1 MEKSYFG
8 AEKKRYETKGINQN
22 LPLEYRFI
30 LWNFVEE
37 MREKV
42 KLDYLQIFKFKVE
55 KNDKGILVQKVT
67 HSQEQPAFSYTYEF
81 PLSDVWIRENVY
93 IIDDTEQCTMLW
105 ADEY

>member
-1 MEKSYFG
+1 MEQQYFG
-8 AEKKRYETKGINQN
+8 AEKQKYETRGINQN
-22 LPLEYRFI
+22 LPMEYRVMLWYFI
-30 LWNFVEE
+30 EK

-55 KNDKGILVQKVT
+55 KNAEGILVQKVT
-67 HSQEQPAFSYTYEF
+67 HCQEQPKFSHTYEF
-81 PLSDVWIRENVY
+81 PLSDVWLREKVY